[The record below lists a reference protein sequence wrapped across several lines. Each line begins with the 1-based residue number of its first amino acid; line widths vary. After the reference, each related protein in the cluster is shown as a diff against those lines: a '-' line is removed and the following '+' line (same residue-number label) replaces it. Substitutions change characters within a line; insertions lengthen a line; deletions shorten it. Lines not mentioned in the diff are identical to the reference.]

1 MIRVQGLHKYF
12 FRHKKNEIHV
22 LNDMTID
29 FPDQGLV
36 VLLGPSGSGKTTLL
50 NVLGGLDNV
59 QQGTIEFDNQIL
71 DKYDVKH
78 WDQLRNESIGY
89 IFQNYN
95 LLPQLSVYDNIA
107 LVLRMMG
114 ISDPEIIEKRVHYIL
129 NAVNMFQFRKKKST
143 QLSGGQQQR
152 VAIARALVKNP
163 RVIIADEPTGNLDS
177 KNTLDIMN
185 IIKEI
190 SKQKLVV
197 LVTHEKDIA
206 KLYGDRIIE
215 IKDGVIINDYE
226 NTAIHDHDIADDN
239 IIYLK
244 DLNQLTN
251 LNDPLV
257 NVGLFDD
264 STQELEPINVRLII
278 KNKTL
283 YIDVDSQINKVKLI
297 DSSSNL
303 IIKDEK
309 YVKKNREEL
318 FETSFSTDELDNKDV
333 NRNFQMIVSIKQIF
347 QLALKK
353 ILFASR
359 KGKIMLF
366 SFIVSGA
373 VIALAVTMLAATM
386 IPDLSS
392 RMFEKNYINVND
404 KTSTK
409 ISYDDMMSYLSDDPD
424 VYINTLNSMMIKVVD
439 PVNPDSALFTFTST
453 VDIVDHSIGRLVV
466 GRLPQADDEIVISS
480 PLADQIMGKESSANF
495 FASDQGIGAE
505 YGIWNYKNFLYEQY
519 RIGDVDLKV
528 VGIVKTD
535 IKITYMTRELTNL
548 LQTQNVELVTGLS
561 ATYIGNLYADDVTLS
576 YGMMPTGD
584 QVIISRALFDELST
598 TLIDNTWPKT
608 LDHMDQVVSGVFDGT
623 SNIVIANNSTMEQ
636 LRYENDNAY
645 FIYASDPESTL
656 AVLQSHD
663 VNAVLQTTAIIDAF
677 NNYMFETRITMSIV
691 SSIVVGFALLG
702 FYFIMHSSMISRIYE
717 LSVYRAL
724 GMKKNELFVSFLVEI
739 LILST
744 ITSLI
749 GYLVATYGLYL
760 AGQSLLGAFRLFLIT
775 PLTILIG
782 LILLYL
788 VNIIGGMIPILLLL
802 RKTPAQILSQYD
814 I

>member
-1 MIRVQGLHKYF
+1 MIRVKGLHKYF

-22 LNDMTID
+22 LNDMTLD

-95 LLPQLSVYDNIA
+95 LLPQLSVFDNIA
-107 LVLRMMG
+107 LVLKMMG

-129 NAVNMFQFRKKKST
+129 NAVNMFPFRKKKST

-215 IKDGVIINDYE
+215 IKDGVIMNDYE
-226 NTAIHDHDIADDN
+226 NTAIHEHDISDEN
-239 IIYLK
+239 IIYLQ

-251 LNDPLV
+251 VKDPHV
-257 NVGLFDD
+257 NIGLFED
-264 STQELEPINVRLII
+264 SNQEMEPINVRLIV

-283 YIDVDSQINKVKLI
+283 YIDVDSSINKVKLI
-297 DSSSNL
+297 DSASNL

-318 FETSFSTDELDNKDV
+318 FETTFSTDELDNKDV
-333 NRNFQMIVSIKQIF
+333 DRNFKMIVSLKQIF

-373 VIALAVTMLAATM
+373 VIALAVTMLAATI

-392 RMFEKNYINVND
+392 RMFEKNYLTVSD
-404 KTSTK
+404 KASTK
-409 ISYDDMMSYLSDDPD
+409 LTYDEMMGLLADDPNA
-424 VYINTLNSMMIKVVD
+424 YINTLQPVNIQVVD
-439 PVNPDSALFTFTST
+439 PANQDNALFYFSSSI
-453 VDIVDHSIGRLVV
+453 DIIDHSIGRIIV
-466 GRLPQADDEIVISS
+466 GRMPVADDEIIISS
-480 PLADQIMGKESSANF
+480 PLADQIMGKENTSNF
-495 FASDQGIGAE
+495 FSPSQGVGAE
-505 YGIWNYKNFLYEQY
+505 FGIWNYKNFLYEKY
-519 RIGDVDLKV
+519 RMNDVDLKV

-535 IKITYMTRELTNL
+535 IKITYATRELTNRL
-548 LQTQNVELVTGLS
+548 MTQNVLISTFVT
-561 ATYIGNLYADDVTLS
+561 ATYVGSLYSDEVTLT

-584 QVIISRALFDELST
+584 QVLISRGLYDQLTSDP
-598 TLIDNTWPKT
+598 IDNTWPKT
-608 LDHMDQVVSGVFDGT
+608 LDNLDEVVSGVFDET
-623 SNIVIANNSTMEQ
+623 SYLVIANNQTMEKH
-636 LRYENDNAY
+636 RYLSDNQFY
-645 FIYASDPESTL
+645 IYSNHPSELLTTL
-656 AVLQSHD
+656 QEHNIDAALE
-663 VNAVLQTTAIIDAF
+663 TTSIIDQF

-724 GMKKNELFVSFLVEI
+724 GMKKSELFVSFLVEI

-744 ITSLI
+744 ITSLV

-760 AGQSLLGAFRLFLIT
+760 ASGSLLGAFRLFLIT
-775 PLTILIG
+775 PLTILVG
-782 LILLYL
+782 FILLYL